1 MNRNE
6 FYNWFSEHV
15 TSRWPKW
22 ETNRYILED
31 WFIAFGRFDRQL
43 LTTAVRQHRLYDD
56 PPAPSTRRLLVIV
69 KSLLPRSPVVE
80 SDQSVAAITF
90 SQFREKVLATYS
102 KQERIKLMRSLM
114 KFYPRA
120 KEFDSEAYEWA
131 RQTADSV
138 YEI

>member
-1 MNRNE
+1 M
-6 FYNWFSEHV
+6 
-15 TSRWPKW
+15 
-22 ETNRYILED
+22 
-31 WFIAFGRFDRQL
+31 
-43 LTTAVRQHRLYDD
+43 
-56 PPAPSTRRLLVIV
+56 

-90 SQFREKVLATYS
+90 SQFREKVLTSYT
-102 KQERIKLMRSLM
+102 KEQRTKLMRSLM